1 MQIFVYCGNQQLPE
15 FVTLSFTIDVMREV
29 MGEAGQVMNSVIS
42 RKKAELGITST
53 EELKNK
59 ISNDEEFQKSILEDY
74 MKDLDVKRTEIL
86 EKYKIDKAVSDS
98 VM

>member
-1 MQIFVYCGNQQLPE
+1 M
-15 FVTLSFTIDVMREV
+15 TLSFTIDVMREV